1 MYIQYS
7 AIKYRTMQYTLQY
20 HNTTD
25 CSILPSLEQ
34 RETHRQTVMI
44 SVYSTYYIVYT
55 IPVIYTLLQ
64 YMSDVEKSQSEV

>member
-20 HNTTD
+20 QYTTD
-25 CSILPSLEQ
+25 CSILSSLEQ
-34 RETHRQTVMI
+34 QETHRQTVMI